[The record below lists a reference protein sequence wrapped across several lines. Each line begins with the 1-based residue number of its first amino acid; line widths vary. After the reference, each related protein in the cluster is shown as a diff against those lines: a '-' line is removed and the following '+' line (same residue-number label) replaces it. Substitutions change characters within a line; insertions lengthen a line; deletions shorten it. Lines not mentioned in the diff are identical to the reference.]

1 MFAPWA
7 HCVDAVPAQGGPPA
21 SVRIGL
27 APWAGHSLG
36 SALLSPPATCCTQT
50 PAQTAAA
57 AQHAAEQEVRPASNR
72 SRLRGARRDNV
83 IL

>member
-7 HCVDAVPAQGGPPA
+7 HCVDAILAQGGPPA
-21 SVRIGL
+21 SVRTGL
-27 APWAGHSLG
+27 ALWAGHSLG

-83 IL
+83 TL